1 MARRTVVVGVL
12 SVVLLSGYAVWLAA
26 QERDQGENVIRVVV
40 SMVQLNVA
48 VTDTKGNYVTG
59 LRPSDFE
66 VTEDRIPEKVATFE
80 EGNGTPENLV
90 DPAPGD
96 PRTRRVAAPSAPA
109 PALAG
114 LRDSLLKAGS
124 VVGSPAGAVV
134 QDNGASVFILFD
146 TSNYMYRQR
155 GFVFAQDAIA
165 EFVRSLENPYRVAFY
180 SYSRDFFRAASLTAD
195 RSAVLHGVR
204 ATVNGDDSALYN
216 ALLLTLKD
224 ASQYSGRKVVVVFSN
239 GPDNASMVSPEDV
252 DELAQSEGIPIYM
265 ISTREAKLD
274 TASSTVFGRMS
285 ANTGGEVYFAKSWRD
300 EQQAFSS
307 IREDLAH
314 LYFMSYYPQP
324 NPNRG
329 WRTISV
335 RLVGQQYRKYRIR
348 TRSGYRPIP
357 THGVVDT
364 PPAQ

>member
-1 MARRTVVVGVL
+1 
-12 SVVLLSGYAVWLAA
+12 
-26 QERDQGENVIRVVV
+26 
-40 SMVQLNVA
+40 
-48 VTDTKGNYVTG
+48 
-59 LRPSDFE
+59 
-66 VTEDRIPEKVATFE
+66 
-80 EGNGTPENLV
+80 
-90 DPAPGD
+90 
-96 PRTRRVAAPSAPA
+96 
-109 PALAG
+109 
-114 LRDSLLKAGS
+114 
-124 VVGSPAGAVV
+124 
-134 QDNGASVFILFD
+134 
-146 TSNYMYRQR
+146 MYRQR

-335 RLVGQQYRKYRIR
+335 KLVGQQHRKYRIR